1 MPPLIILGPTASGK
15 EDAAFALARRCRARA
30 EIIVV
35 DSMKIYRGLNIGT
48 AKPTAARRAEIPH
61 HGLDLASPEQNFSV
75 AAYVKEAAAA
85 LAAIERAGKQAI
97 FVGGTALYY
106 KGLFD
111 GLCAAPAAD
120 AAVRAELTAW
130 GERHGTAALHARLR
144 QLDAAAAAK
153 IHPHDARRLTRALEV
168 VALTGRPFSERQTQ
182 WAGFHSPTMAGG
194 ASESGVTWAD
204 AQVFLLHWE
213 RPVLRE
219 RIATRVRRMLD
230 AGLLDEARAVYDR
243 RETLARTPL
252 QAVGYKEFFPYFAG
266 ESSLAAAVAQ
276 LTTRTCQ
283 LAKSQMTWFRKFPA
297 QPVAMRVG
305 MTGDDTAAAIAARCD
320 A

>member
-1 MPPLIILGPTASGK
+1 MPPLVILGPTASGK

-61 HGLDLASPEQNFSV
+61 HCLDLASPEQNFSV
-75 AAYVKEAAAA
+75 ADYVKEAAAA

-97 FVGGTALYY
+97 FAGGTALYY

-130 GERHGTAALHARLR
+130 GERHGAAALHARLR

-153 IHPHDARRLTRALEV
+153 IHPRDARRLTRALEV
-168 VALTGRPFSERQTQ
+168 ITLTGRPFSERQTQ
-182 WAGFHSPTMAGG
+182 WAGFHSPATAGG
-194 ASESGVTWAD
+194 ESRESGIAWAD
-204 AQVFLLHWE
+204 AKVFLLNWE

-266 ESSLAAAVAQ
+266 ESSLDDAVAQ
-276 LTTRTCQ
+276 LTVRTCQ

-297 QPVAMRVG
+297 RPVAMRPG
-305 MTGDDTAAAIAARCD
+305 MTGDDAAAAIEAMP
-320 A
+320 